1 MLLLACSTSYCAAW
15 NLLFYYTVKLL
26 EQLVATAL
34 AVVHLT
40 TAQTA
45 AFKLLFSTDV
55 VPRRWGLAQRP
66 MTRFLLAAGVHLGG
80 YV

>member
-1 MLLLACSTSYCAAW
+1 MLLLPACSRSVEPTILLYCKAVGTAYSSKASVAAM
-15 NLLFYYTVKLL
+15 
-26 EQLVATAL
+26 
-34 AVVHLT
+34 HLT
-40 TAQTA
+40 TALIA
-45 AFKLLFSTDV
+45 ASFNEVSTDV